1 MRVALHQCSSPA
13 GDVTAAFAE
22 IQRGLAIAAAGG
34 ADVCVFPELMLPGYN
49 QPELI
54 PKMAQTV
61 GGAWEQTCCDL
72 ARTAGCGLILGW
84 AERDGNTLWNASSF
98 YDAQGR
104 KQAHYRKQH
113 LYGPQEK
120 ALFTPAQGDCI
131 FTLAGRC
138 CALLICFDVEFNER
152 VTKLAAQ
159 GVDVIFVP
167 TANPAFDRDV
177 SDITV
182 RARARDNCV
191 TIVYANFCGYE
202 DGLEYAGTSVV
213 AGPDGALHLRLGD
226 QPATVIVDLP
236 APVSIKSD

>member
-1 MRVALHQCSSPA
+1 MRVALHQCLSPA

-22 IQRGLAIAAAGG
+22 IQRGLATAAAGG
-34 ADVCVFPELMLPGYN
+34 ADLCVFPELMLPGYN
-49 QPELI
+49 QPDSI
-54 PKMAQTV
+54 AKTAQAV
-61 GGAWEQTCCDL
+61 GGVWEQTFCDF
-72 ARTAGCGLILGW
+72 AKMASCGLILGW
-84 AERDGNTLWNASSF
+84 AERSGDTLWNAASF
-98 YDAQGR
+98 YDAQGQ

-120 ALFTPAQGDCI
+120 ALFKPAQGDCI
-131 FTLAGRC
+131 FTLAGQRC
-138 CALLICFDVEFNER
+138 AVLICFDVEFNER

-191 TIVYANFCGYE
+191 TIVYANFCGHE

-226 QPATVIVDLP
+226 QPATAIVDLP
-236 APVSIKSD
+236 APVSIKSE